1 MTHIFLFFAPWTKTK
16 WFIKFAITH
25 HSCDIYLKT
34 LQVLVT
40 LVKNV
45 LIVHMTT
52 FHHYLLL
59 KNVDLKILL
68 IKSILVG
75 ASCVN
80 GSCCKK
86 PLCSVT
92 THYVS
97 FYSNCPHIYLLQMM
111 QFLCIMNWH
120 HTDLHFRFSCK
131 YGVNLWHHLLNWYC
145 VVHQMFHQFFHKH
158 HNYNE
163 IVVIFLEKHSSKL
176 DKPCNVS

>member
-68 IKSILVG
+68 IKSVLVG
-75 ASCVN
+75 VSCVN

-92 THYVS
+92 MCLSIQIALIFPYYKWGS
-97 FYSNCPHIYLLQMM
+97 FFASWTDTIRIYIFVFHANMGWICDTTYWTDTVL
-111 QFLCIMNWH
+111 FIHKFSTNITTIM
-120 HTDLHFRFSCK
+120 T
-131 YGVNLWHHLLNWYC
+131 
-145 VVHQMFHQFFHKH
+145 
-158 HNYNE
+158 
-163 IVVIFLEKHSSKL
+163 
-176 DKPCNVS
+176 